1 MIVSVRNIQRFRG
14 RGRSGGGVVLVVSVV
29 ARLLEVEAEDVDVA
43 AECLPEDGLGVSWGG
58 GGEEAV
64 GEDVVEAA
72 GLVPG
77 PARGL
82 QLLHPPPGG
91 LAEHQPGLGL
101 VIELVAVNV

>member
-1 MIVSVRNIQRFRG
+1 MNKLSKLF
-14 RGRSGGGVVLVVSVV
+14 
-29 ARLLEVEAEDVDVA
+29 VDNDTI
-43 AECLPEDGLGVSWGG
+43 EK
-58 GGEEAV
+58 V